1 MIEAHAPG
9 KLVLCGEYA
18 VLGGAPAI
26 AVAMPARARARVA
39 PADGDSRLF
48 VTGGDQWA
56 FAWTG
61 GQPRW
66 GAIPPEG
73 QGQILEAVAATL
85 VEEGVALDAPL
96 ALELDTREFRSAG
109 GDKLG
114 LGSSAA
120 LTVALAAALLAAA
133 GRPLPDRARL
143 ARMCTRAHLR
153 FQGGAGSGVDV
164 AAAVHG
170 GVVTLAGAGGELRS
184 LAWPAG
190 LVWLAVWSG
199 ASAST
204 PGMLDR
210 FAAFR
215 DAEPR
220 AFERHLAVLV
230 LVATAATRAWER
242 QDVAALLGALDDY
255 EAALG
260 ALDVAAGIGIRSD
273 VHARLAALAREA
285 GAVYKTSGAGGGDF
299 GTAFAASPDV
309 IARLAGR
316 YAAEGFLTL
325 PGSHGA
331 PGVSLRQA

>member
-26 AVAMPARARARVA
+26 AVAMPVRARARVA
-39 PADGDSRLF
+39 VAEDDSGLL
-48 VTGGDQWA
+48 VTGGARWS
-56 FAWTG
+56 FAWSA

-66 GAIPPEG
+66 RELPPQG
-73 QGQILEAVAATL
+73 QGRILEAVAATL
-85 VEEGVALDAPL
+85 AEEGMAFDAPL
-96 ALELDTREFRSAG
+96 ALELDTREFRSPRG
-109 GDKLG
+109 EKLG

-120 LTVALAAALLAAA
+120 LTVALASALLASR
-133 GRPLPDRARL
+133 GQGLPDGARL
-143 ARMCTRAHLR
+143 ARLCTRAHLR
-153 FQGGAGSGVDV
+153 FQGGAGSGIDV
-164 AAAVHG
+164 AAAVQG
-170 GVVTLAGAGGELRS
+170 GVVMLAGAGGELRP

-190 LVWLAVWSG
+190 LAWLAVWSG

-204 PGMLDR
+204 REMLDR

-220 AFERHLAVLV
+220 AFDRHLAVLV

-242 QDVAALLGALDDY
+242 GDVAALLGALEDY

-260 ALDVAAGIGIRSD
+260 ALDVAAGIGIRTAA
-273 VHARLAALAREA
+273 HARLAALARES

-309 IARLAGR
+309 IARLAAR
-316 YAAEGFLTL
+316 YAAAGFLTL

-331 PGVSLRQA
+331 PGLSLGKP